1 MNDNIEYMQI
11 KKILTAVLCELEEK
25 NIPYA
30 LVGALAF
37 AYWGHRR
44 YTEDI
49 DFLVKRQDMEK
60 VKAIMEKYGYSIYID
75 TNNATQFIHDIKEMV
90 DVDFLYANK
99 EASLKMI
106 NQARK
111 FKTTDGPDISVA
123 LPEDLIALKLQSI
136 SLNPDREY
144 KDMADIQAIVELITP
159 HLDWKRIKE
168 YAKILSMEDYYEK
181 IRKFVK

>member
-1 MNDNIEYMQI
+1 MNDKIEYMQI
-11 KKILTAVLCELEEK
+11 KKILTAVLCELEEN

-49 DFLVKRQDMEK
+49 DFLVKRQDMER
-60 VKAIMEKYGYSIYID
+60 VKAIMDKYGYNIYID
-75 TNNATQFIHDIKEMV
+75 TNNATQFIHIKEMV

-99 EASLKMI
+99 ETSLNII
-106 NQARK
+106 NQAGK
-111 FKTTDGPDISVA
+111 FKTADGLSINVA

-136 SLNPDREY
+136 SLDPDREY
-144 KDMADIQAIVELITP
+144 KDMADIQAIIELITP
-159 HLDWKRIKE
+159 NLDWKRIKK
-168 YAKILSMEDYYEK
+168 YCNILSMEDYYEK